1 MVGKTKRIQKT
12 VQFDAEVFEALEK
25 QMKQSHNPNFSAIVN
40 DGLRY
45 AMFPEHR
52 NDRDA
57 DLVKLYHQLSA
68 SLASHRKKTA
78 RDMAFLQEMVL
89 RNMFEFYQHHNEIPD
104 DAKASKEA
112 QAKGRVDEFMEEI
125 IRNMTSLKPISE
137 REEEA
142 GDGTV

>member
-1 MVGKTKRIQKT
+1 MAAKSKRIQKT
-12 VQFDAEVFEALEK
+12 VQFDAEVYEALEK
-25 QMKQSHNPNFSAIVN
+25 QMKMSHNPNFSAIVN

-45 AMFPEHR
+45 AMFPEYR

-68 SLASHRKKTA
+68 SLAAHRKKTA

-89 RNMFEFYQHHNEIPD
+89 RNMFEFYKYHNEIPD

-112 QAKGRVDEFMEEI
+112 QARGRLDHFMEEI

-137 REEEA
+137 REEE
-142 GDGTV
+142 GKDGAI